1 MSLRVKSKE
10 RPQIPP
16 LAGGTYP
23 AICVGIVDLGE
34 QYNQLFKKYESKVLI
49 VWEIPSQTVE
59 VDGEEKPRWLSR
71 DYTASLNAKSKLAEV
86 ITGWRGEPIT
96 EQERRDGMNLSAFLG
111 RSCLLQVIIEQKEDR
126 QFNRVSAVMGMPV
139 GMPSVTTESELFLFD
154 MDDWDEAVLEK
165 LPDWMVERVKRST
178 EYQKRHTPDT
188 VVDFDTVVPTE
199 EKAETQEDCPI

>member
-1 MSLRVKSKE
+1 MSLNIKSKE

-34 QYNQLFKKYESKVLI
+34 QYNQLFKKYEAKVLI

-86 ITGWRGEPIT
+86 ITGWRGEPVT
-96 EQERRDGMNLSAFLG
+96 EQERREGMNLSAFLG

-154 MDDWDEAVLEK
+154 MDNWNEDVLEA